1 MRTYTWEEYFEKFYD
16 WAESTQVRNLSQL
29 TTLGDADEVAEIII
43 ELQVNVPVANRL
55 LKRANE
61 AKMAFKV
68 DDLVEFLNICDVKLA
83 EEAVCNSVTR
93 LSEADMEE
101 LYGYMSEELIMDIC
115 KHRKFQLP
123 EDMREEDEDEEYFEE
138 EIEADEPEEH
148 IEEEPIEEI
157 VTPQRKPRGGFFATL
172 FAGLAGVSEGINEAQ
187 NHHNGRCNGDCA
199 HCPPHYGYRYGR
211 WYYGHDHSHGCEF
224 GGNKGSGGL

>member
-1 MRTYTWEEYFEKFYD
+1 M
-16 WAESTQVRNLSQL
+16 
-29 TTLGDADEVAEIII
+29 
-43 ELQVNVPVANRL
+43 NVPAANRL

-68 DDLVEFLNICDVKLA
+68 DDLVEFLNICDVRIA
-83 EEAVCNSVTR
+83 EEAVRNSIMK

-101 LYGYMSEELIMDIC
+101 LYGYISEEQITDIC
-115 KHRKFQLP
+115 KQRKFQLP
-123 EDMREEDEDEEYFEE
+123 EDMRDEEDEEDFEE
-138 EIEADEPEEH
+138 EIEENEPEEY

-157 VTPQRKPRGGFFATL
+157 VPPQRKPRGGFLSML
-172 FAGLAGVSEGINEAQ
+172 FAGLAGASEGISEAQ
-187 NHHNGRCNGDCA
+187 NRHNSRCNGDCV

-224 GGNKGSGGL
+224 GGNKGSGGI